1 MKNLSAHQEKTI
13 VILIYDFVIANNPDI
28 TNNTSLD
35 EEVEILNSLRDQV
48 KEIVSEI
55 NDRLE

>member
-55 NDRLE
+55 FQ